1 MPMVAVTYDYYSN
14 RFFGKLP
21 EEDFKRLS
29 VKATALV
36 RQITGGKADG
46 VTDDD
51 FIRSNAVR
59 NAICEVCDVYATA
72 EAGEIES
79 ESNDNVSV
87 KYSRSGISGTVTSPL
102 SAASLHL
109 AGTGLL
115 YMGVYECTSQT
126 SN

>member
-1 MPMVAVTYDYYSN
+1 MVAVTYDFYSN
-14 RFFGKLP
+14 QFFGRLP
-21 EEDFKRLS
+21 EEDFKRQAI
-29 VKATALV
+29 KATAFV

-51 FIRSNAVR
+51 IRANAVR
-59 NAICEVCDVYATA
+59 NAICEVCEVYATA

-102 SAASLHL
+102 SAAILHL
-109 AGTGLL
+109 TGTDLL
-115 YMGVYECTSQT
+115 YMGVYACTSPT
-126 SN
+126 NN